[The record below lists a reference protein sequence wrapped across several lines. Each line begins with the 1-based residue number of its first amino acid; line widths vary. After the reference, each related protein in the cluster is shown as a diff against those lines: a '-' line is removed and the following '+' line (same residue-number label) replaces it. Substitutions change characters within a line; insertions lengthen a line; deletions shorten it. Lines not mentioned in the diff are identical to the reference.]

1 MDIHQQNDSSDG
13 RARPIPFYR
22 DWLLALIVAIV
33 LASDQITK
41 AIVRAK
47 LSIGESWPAEG
58 IFRFTHGTNTGSAFG
73 LFQDQTFVLTIA
85 SGVAIGF
92 IIYFYR
98 SQTESKLVTRMT
110 IGLLLGGAIGNLIDR
125 LVAGRVTD
133 FIDVGAWPIFN
144 LADSSIVVGMTLMIA
159 TLLLTPEESKEPAP
173 LRATGEQDS

>member
-1 MDIHQQNDSSDG
+1 M
-13 RARPIPFYR
+13 
-22 DWLLALIVAIV
+22 
-33 LASDQITK
+33 
-41 AIVRAK
+41 
-47 LSIGESWPAEG
+47 
-58 IFRFTHGTNTGSAFG
+58 TNRVGF
-73 LFQDQTFVLTIA
+73 
-85 SGVAIGF
+85 IGF

-159 TLLLTPEESKEPAP
+159 TLLLTPEESKEPEP